1 MIEKRPIL
9 IVGGGLGGLTAA
21 LALARHGQPA
31 RVLEG
36 APSFGA
42 IGFGIQFGPNVFHV
56 FDRIGVSDAVL
67 EKADAPSALLMFDA
81 FTGKEV
87 TRVSTGPSLR
97 ARFKY
102 PYIIIHRIDLHNV
115 LLDACRRDPLITL
128 EADAMVAGFVDDGDR
143 VVVRTED
150 GRSFEGAALIGA
162 DGIRSRTRAQ
172 LFADGDPIPNGFTG
186 FRTIVPMSNV
196 TADVRRDI
204 VALWGGPGFHI
215 VHYPLRHGT
224 LFNIVA
230 VFRRSASSER
240 GDVAAYRA
248 ELEDAY
254 RNAHPTMK
262 ALLSM
267 LDLDRRQAVC
277 DRDPIRHWHKGLV
290 VLLGDAAHP
299 TLQSLAQGACMAIE
313 DGLCLSDCIAA
324 ANGDFQAAFRRY
336 ESARVVRTARVTFES
351 RQIWDVYHSD
361 GIRRDVNWKILSER
375 SEADTFQCLAWL
387 YDGFALPPEEKTLI
401 LRTTTSGA
409 DHKDTFQPPFPERT
423 R

>member
-1 MIEKRPIL
+1 VSTNAPIL

-21 LALARHGQPA
+21 LALARQGQPV

-56 FDRIGVSDAVL
+56 LDRIDVSDAVL
-67 EKADAPSALLMFDA
+67 EKADSPAAVLMIDGL
-81 FTGKEV
+81 TGKEV
-87 TRVSTGPSLR
+87 TRVPTGPSLR
-97 ARFKY
+97 ARFKH

-115 LLDACRRDPLITL
+115 LLDACRRDPLVTL
-128 EADAMVAGFVDDGDR
+128 EADALVTGFTDKGEG
-143 VVVRTED
+143 VVVTTED

-162 DGIRSRTRAQ
+162 DGIRSRTRAH
-172 LFADGDPIPNGFTG
+172 LFADGDPVPNGYMA
-186 FRTIVPMSNV
+186 FRTIVPMGDI

-224 LFNIVA
+224 LFNIAA

-240 GDVAAYRA
+240 GDTAAYRA
-248 ELEDAY
+248 ELEHAY

-267 LDLDRRQAVC
+267 LDLERRQAVS
-277 DRDPIRHWHKGLV
+277 DRDPIRHWHKGRI

-313 DGLCLSDCIAA
+313 DGLCLADCIAA
-324 ANGDFQAAFRRY
+324 ANGEFETAFRRY
-336 ESARVVRTARVTFES
+336 ENARVVRTARVTFES
-351 RQIWDVYHSD
+351 RAIWDIYHSD
-361 GIRRDVNWKILSER
+361 GIRRDVSWQMLRER

-387 YDGFALPPEEKTLI
+387 YDGFQLPSEDIP
-401 LRTTTSGA
+401 
-409 DHKDTFQPPFPERT
+409 
-423 R
+423 

>member
-1 MIEKRPIL
+1 MSANRPIL

-21 LALARHGQPA
+21 LALARYGLPT

-56 FDRIGVSDAVL
+56 FDRIGLSDAVL
-67 EKADAPSALLMFDA
+67 DKGDSPSAVLMIDA
-81 FTGKEV
+81 LTGKEV

-115 LLDACRRDPLITL
+115 LLDACRHEPLITL
-128 EADAMVAGFVDDGDR
+128 EADAMVAGFEDHSDR
-143 VVVRTED
+143 VAVTTED

-162 DGIRSRTRAQ
+162 DGIRSGTRAR

-186 FRTIVPMSNV
+186 FRTIVPMSDV
-196 TADVRRDI
+196 TADVQRDI
-204 VALWGGPGFHI
+204 VALWGGPGFHV

-248 ELEDAY
+248 ELEQAY
-254 RNAHPTMK
+254 CNAHPTMK

-267 LDLDRRQAVC
+267 LDLGRRQAVG
-277 DRDPIRHWHKGLV
+277 DRDPIRHWHKGRV

-313 DGLCLSDCIAA
+313 DGLCLADCIAG
-324 ANGDFQAAFRRY
+324 ANADFQAAFRRY
-336 ESARVVRTARVTFES
+336 ESARVIRTARVTFES
-351 RQIWDVYHSD
+351 RHIWDVYHSD
-361 GIRRDVNWKILSER
+361 GIRREINWQMLGER

-387 YDGFALPPEEKTLI
+387 YDGFVLPPEAT
-401 LRTTTSGA
+401 
-409 DHKDTFQPPFPERT
+409 D
-423 R
+423 

>member
-1 MIEKRPIL
+1 MSSTNPIL

-21 LALARHGQPA
+21 LTLARHRRPVH
-31 RVLEG
+31 VLEG
-36 APSFGA
+36 APGFGA

-56 FDRIGVSDAVL
+56 LDRIGVCDAVL
-67 EKADAPSALLMFDA
+67 EKADSPSAVLMIDA
-81 FTGKEV
+81 LNGKEV
-87 TRVSTGPSLR
+87 TRVPTGPSLR

-115 LLDACRRDPLITL
+115 MLDACRRDPLITL
-128 EADAMVAGFVDDGDR
+128 EPDTMVTGFTDRGDR
-143 VVVRTED
+143 VTVTIED
-150 GRSFEGAALIGA
+150 GRRFEGAALIGA

-172 LFADGDPIPNGFTG
+172 LLSDGDPTPNGFMA
-186 FRTIVPMSNV
+186 FRTIVPMSDV
-196 TADVRRDI
+196 TADVQRDV

-248 ELEDAY
+248 ELEHAY

-267 LDLDRRQAVC
+267 LDLGRRQAVG
-277 DRDPIRHWHKGLV
+277 DRDPIRHWHKGRV

-299 TLQSLAQGACMAIE
+299 TPAIVGARRRHGDRRRSL
-313 DGLCLSDCIAA
+313 S
-324 ANGDFQAAFRRY
+324 
-336 ESARVVRTARVTFES
+336 S
-351 RQIWDVYHSD
+351 RLHCRGEW
-361 GIRRDVNWKILSER
+361 
-375 SEADTFQCLAWL
+375 
-387 YDGFALPPEEKTLI
+387 
-401 LRTTTSGA
+401 
-409 DHKDTFQPPFPERT
+409 
-423 R
+423 